1 MTTVSP
7 VAVPLWRRM
16 LPHLLA
22 VLFFLVLVFVYFSPL
37 VLEGKTLA
45 QHDIVQFRG
54 GSQEAATFRDATGQ
68 EALWTNSM
76 FSGMPTYLI
85 STRFPGDLS
94 VYLHQVLTLNMPA
107 VVANLFLALLC
118 GYILFVALG
127 VRPLV
132 AVMGAIALGF
142 TSYNLVILAA
152 GHNTKSLSL
161 AYAPLVLAGLLV
173 TFRRNRW
180 LGGALFALGLTM
192 NVRSNHLQITYYL
205 LLLVLVFGIVELIY
219 AFREKRLPDFLGRTA
234 LLGAAALLAVG
245 VSFGRLYVTAEYGKY
260 SIRGRSE
267 LTTPSP
273 GAPAAAA
280 ADDAP
285 SGSGLDRDYAFGWSY
300 GVGETITLL
309 IPNYFGGASQGALSE
324 SSATG
329 KALTQLGVP
338 PVQLRDYLSQL
349 PLYWGDQPSTS
360 GPVYV
365 GAVVCL
371 LFVLGL
377 FVADRRLRAWL
388 LIGTMLSIVLAW
400 GKNFEVFNNLMFDY
414 FPGYNKFRSVSM
426 ALVIAQLAMP
436 LLAVL
441 ALARV
446 LRAHRTAA
454 APLAGPPALT
464 LPAVDLAET
473 SDLKRKLLY
482 AVAGTA
488 GVCILAWL
496 LSLGADFASPIDA
509 QLQQSGFPLDAIRQD
524 RAGLLRADVLRSLFF
539 ILAAG
544 GVLYFFLQRK
554 ISATAAALTI
564 GALTLV
570 DLWAVDKRYLND
582 SNFQR
587 ETVTQQFVPTPQDQQ
602 ILQDKDLSYRVLNL
616 NNPFNEANTS
626 YFHKSIGGYHGAK
639 LRRYQDLI
647 ERQITPQIQQIFAQS
662 KPDAAPV
669 LNMLNTRYLII
680 PAAEKQP
687 QQVARNPGAL
697 GNAWFITEIQQ
708 VQSPNQEIAALSSFN
723 PATTAVVDA
732 SKFPLTKTAY
742 NVAGSTIRLTNYSP
756 DALKYQASAAQD
768 GFIVFSEIY
777 YKDGWNAYIDGKLV
791 PHLRANYVLRALPVP
806 AGQHTIEFKFEPQA
820 YAIGNTVSLV
830 SSIILILGLIGVA
843 FYIWKKRPVL
853 ANQDL
858 VAV

>member
-22 VLFFLVLVFVYFSPL
+22 VLFFLALVFVYFSPL
-37 VLEGKTLA
+37 VLDDQTLA

-54 GSQEAATFRDATGQ
+54 GSQEAATYRAETGK

-94 VYLHQVLTLNMPA
+94 TYLHQVFTLNLPA

-118 GYILFVALG
+118 GYILFITLG

-132 AVMGAIALGF
+132 AVVGAIALGF

-152 GHNTKSLSL
+152 GHNTKSLSI

-180 LGGALFALGLTM
+180 LGAALFALGLTM

-267 LTTPSP
+267 LTAPSP
-273 GAPAAAA
+273 GASAVAAS
-280 ADDAP
+280 DDAP
-285 SGSGLDRDYAFGWSY
+285 SGSGLDRDYAFNWSY

-309 IPNYFGGASQGALSE
+309 VPNYFGGASQGALSE

-365 GAVVCL
+365 GAVVCM

-377 FVADRRLRAWL
+377 FVADRRLRTWL
-388 LIGTMLSIVLAW
+388 LIGTILSIVLAW
-400 GKNFEVFNNLMFDY
+400 GKNFETFNNLMFDY

-446 LRAHRTAA
+446 LRAHRTTS
-454 APLAGPPALT
+454 APVAGQPALT
-464 LPAVDLAET
+464 LPAADSAET

-488 GVCILAWL
+488 GLCILAWL
-496 LSLGADFASPIDA
+496 LSLGADYASPIDA
-509 QLQQSGFPLDAIRQD
+509 QLQQSGFPLDAIRED
-524 RAGLLRADVLRSLFF
+524 RASLLRADVLRSLFF

-554 ISATAAALTI
+554 LSATAAAAVMA
-564 GALTLV
+564 GLTLV

-647 ERQITPQIQQIFAQS
+647 ERQISQNNTQ
-662 KPDAAPV
+662 V
-669 LNMLNTRYLII
+669 LNMLNTRYLIT
-680 PAAEKQP
+680 PPNPQTNQP
-687 QQVARNPGAL
+687 SQVQRNPAAL
-697 GNAWFITEIQQ
+697 GNAWFVSEIQK
-708 VQSPNQEIAALSSFN
+708 VQSPDQEIAALSNFN
-723 PATTAVVDA
+723 PATTAVVDT
-732 SKFPLTKTAY
+732 SKFPVSKTSY
-742 NVAGSTIRLTNYSP
+742 NAAGSTIRLTNYSP
-756 DALKYQASAAQD
+756 DALKYQANAAQD
-768 GFIVFSEIY
+768 GFVVFSEIY

-791 PHLRANYVLRALPVP
+791 PHIRANYVLRAMPVP
-806 AGQHTIEFKFEPQA
+806 AGQHTIEFKFAPQS

-853 ANQDL
+853 ADQDL
-858 VAV
+858 VAA